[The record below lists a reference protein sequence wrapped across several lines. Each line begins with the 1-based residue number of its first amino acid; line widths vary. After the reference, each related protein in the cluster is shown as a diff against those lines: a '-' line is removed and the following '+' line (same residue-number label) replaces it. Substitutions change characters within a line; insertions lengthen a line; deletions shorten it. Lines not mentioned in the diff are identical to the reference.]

1 MGYIHPDAGNE
12 QECVDINE
20 CDMFDNLCVFGR
32 CENKEGSFQCICD
45 PGYILD
51 SSGGNC
57 TGQLGSGLYTG
68 QFRRQLYTGQLG
80 SGLYTGQFRG
90 QLYTVQVQHQYHRK

>member
-1 MGYIHPDAGNE
+1 MGYIHPEASNE

-20 CDMFDNLCVFGR
+20 CEMFDNLCVFGR
-32 CENKEGSFQCICD
+32 CENKEGSFQCVCQ

-57 TGQLGSGLYTG
+57 TGIPFQCVCQPGYIQDSSGG
-68 QFRRQLYTGQLG
+68 NCIGIPFQ
-80 SGLYTGQFRG
+80 
-90 QLYTVQVQHQYHRK
+90 

>member
-1 MGYIHPDAGNE
+1 MGYIHPEASNE

-57 TGQLGSGLYTG
+57 TGQIHFS
-68 QFRRQLYTGQLG
+68 
-80 SGLYTGQFRG
+80 
-90 QLYTVQVQHQYHRK
+90 TVQVRPMSLLFCCGSLNSSHNNIMPWHSCC